1 MKTLISTLS
10 ILALTLTA
18 ISIDAY
24 PLDAGTWLT
33 AAMVAALFGLALNDS
48 RRPAGLALRSL

>member
-18 ISIDAY
+18 ISLDAY

-48 RRPAGLALRSL
+48 RPSVRCAARSV